1 MRIDPFQFSSV
12 LLYSSSGW
20 SAIFASLPGT
30 GKASTYRLSSSRH
43 SSVLTVA
50 VTTDVPP
57 VAVWSMAAIGWG
69 LRGGISRQ
77 IRFCCLVEWK
87 FY

>member
-12 LLYSSSGW
+12 LLFSSSGW

-43 SSVLTVA
+43 SSVLTVL
-50 VTTDVPP
+50 VLPRTDTPKLTDTP
-57 VAVWSMAAIGWG
+57 
-69 LRGGISRQ
+69 R
-77 IRFCCLVEWK
+77 
-87 FY
+87 